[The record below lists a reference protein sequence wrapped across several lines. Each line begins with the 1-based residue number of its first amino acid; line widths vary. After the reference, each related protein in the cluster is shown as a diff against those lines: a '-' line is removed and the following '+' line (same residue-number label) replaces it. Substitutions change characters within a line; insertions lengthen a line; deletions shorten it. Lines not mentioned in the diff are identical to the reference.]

1 MSAQVQILGPTF
13 STFVRTVMLCC
24 EEKGISYEAKF
35 EVDGTAITMKS
46 DTHYTY
52 HPFGRVPILL
62 HDGHQLFETAT
73 ICRYLENVFAG
84 PELQP
89 EATHQQAL
97 IDQWAAAL
105 SIYVNEAIVRNYLLE
120 FVFPKGENGEIRM
133 NKIKEAEPELV
144 NTLTLLTTQLG
155 HNDYICGDQY
165 SYADAILTPML
176 DYLEQIPQ
184 GKALLG
190 HETPLALYLKRM
202 RRRPAAQNVLG
213 PMTH

>member
-13 STFVRTVMLCC
+13 STFVRSVMLCC
-24 EEKGISYEAKF
+24 VEKGISYEAKF

-46 DTHYTY
+46 EEHYAF
-52 HPFGRVPILL
+52 HPFGRVPVLL
-62 HDGHQLFETAT
+62 HDGRQLFETAT
-73 ICRYLENVFAG
+73 ICRYLEEVFSG

-89 EATHQQAL
+89 ENAHLRAL
-97 IDQWAAAL
+97 VDQWAAAL
-105 SIYVNEAIVRNYLLE
+105 SIYANDAIVRNYLLE

-133 NKIKEAEPELV
+133 DKVTEAEPDLI
-144 NTLTLLTTQLG
+144 NTLTLLTAQLG

-176 DYLEQIPQ
+176 DYLEQLPQ

-190 HETPLALYLKRM
+190 NDTPLALYLERM
-202 RRRPAAQNVLG
+202 RNRPSAKDVLG
-213 PMTH
+213 PMAR